1 MRSYIDG
8 DELEALRGLPHEAR
22 TLYREGLRPYMD
34 YATGLVGI
42 KRRVSYQGFREL
54 LEVVPDRGSVLGSI
68 QVPSKS
74 AMRNMLALLERNG
87 LIEKIPQARRVDP
100 MVFRLRLA
108 VCDVKNRVNEQR
120 HKNGI
125 AATTKVAAQQNH
137 LKVVNNQDDKSGT
150 NGSSGI
156 DERHSENIEQR
167 HTSVLPFT
175 TTTTTTKNISSA
187 SGVETLLPGDWLPS
201 VDTMTRLVRDE
212 FVDSAFVDEYA
223 TEFVMYWLASGVA
236 KVSWDAVFFKQCL
249 EQWKHRRFSWRQR

>member
-1 MRSYIDG
+1 MRSYVDD

-34 YATGLVGI
+34 YTTGLVGI
-42 KRRVSYQGFREL
+42 KRRVSYQSFREL
-54 LEVVPDRGSVLGSI
+54 LEVVPERGSALGSV

-74 AMRNMLALLERNG
+74 AMRNMLVLLERNG
-87 LIEKIPQARRVDP
+87 LVEKLPQRRRTDP

-108 VCDVKNRVNEQR
+108 VCDGKIRVNEQR
-120 HKNGI
+120 HKNDIG
-125 AATTKVAAQQNH
+125 ATTKAATYKNH
-137 LKVVNNQDDKSGT
+137 LKAVNNQDDKNFNDT
-150 NGSSGI
+150 SSGI
-156 DERHSENIEQR
+156 DEQHSENGEQR
-167 HTSVLPFT
+167 HTSVLPF

-212 FVDSAFVDEYA
+212 FVDSAFVDEYI

-236 KVSWDAVFFKQCL
+236 KVSWDAVFFMQCL
-249 EQWKHRRFSWRQR
+249 SQWKLRRFSWSQR